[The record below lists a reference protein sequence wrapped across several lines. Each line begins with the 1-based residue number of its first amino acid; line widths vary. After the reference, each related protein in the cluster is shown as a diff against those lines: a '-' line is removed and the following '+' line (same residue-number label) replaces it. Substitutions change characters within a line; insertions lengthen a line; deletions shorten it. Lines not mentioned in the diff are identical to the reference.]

1 MRIGIHGMTSPSQNP
16 AGESR
21 VSEVTR
27 DDYKQAIDQ
36 AGYKVTDDMIEAVCA
51 LHRKALNRALIAR
64 AFAQLRAA
72 ERNSDANP

>member
-1 MRIGIHGMTSPSQNP
+1 MSSPSKNP

-27 DDYKQAIDQ
+27 DDYSRAIDQ
-36 AGYKVTDDMIEAVCA
+36 AGYKVTDEMIEAVCA
-51 LHRKALNRALIAR
+51 LHLKALNRALIAR

-72 ERNSDANP
+72 ERKREAKQ